1 MIMRKDLADIGDK
14 DYDKRRGEF
23 MQCQDCGEEF
33 GGTRGDFFTIHMDYI
48 LYCPECGSEKE
59 LVMTPYWG
67 AQTRYYTCYFVCSQ
81 CSKRR

>member
-48 LYCPECGSEKE
+48 LYCPECGSENLA
-59 LVMTPYWG
+59 LVRNVTTTVILK
-67 AQTRYYTCYFVCSQ
+67 Q
-81 CSKRR
+81 